1 MKSIALY
8 GASASAASAF
18 VLLAAC
24 ASVPNRPPPNPA
36 EVMAAFA
43 ARRLTDLAPG
53 TPAPSA
59 GWNLAQWFDAALQRN
74 PQLAEAR
81 AHVVAVAAAER
92 TAAQRPNPTM
102 ELFGEYVGN
111 AARGAAWLYGVS
123 LDFLIRRP
131 GDRARARRYA
141 QVQTVLA
148 QADLAESIWRVRAT
162 LRQALL
168 DAASARDEAALLDAL
183 IVKRQALLVATRAQA
198 EVGEVAWT
206 ETLAIEVELSRVKQ
220 RLSHAQARRA
230 DAEARLA
237 AAVGLPVAALDGI
250 PVQWEGWADIGALA
264 ASPPSDWRGE
274 ALIGRP
280 EIVRAVHE
288 YDLADSALRGEVA
301 KRWPDLHIT
310 PGYAWGRD
318 GVRENPLND
327 LVRQNALSVTFEAPV
342 FNFHE
347 GPIGEALARREVAG
361 QHLTAVQAELYGQ
374 IDRAERAWPGA
385 RRAWEHA
392 AGAVTVAE
400 RRREAD
406 ERSLAAGAAD
416 RNSVFSAGVA
426 ATEAQLTLL
435 EAACEAE
442 LAFGALEDAY
452 RRPLSRPASAPP
464 LGASPRG

>member
-1 MKSIALY
+1 
-8 GASASAASAF
+8 
-18 VLLAAC
+18 
-24 ASVPNRPPPNPA
+24 
-36 EVMAAFA
+36 
-43 ARRLTDLAPG
+43 
-53 TPAPSA
+53 
-59 GWNLAQWFDAALQRN
+59 
-74 PQLAEAR
+74 
-81 AHVVAVAAAER
+81 
-92 TAAQRPNPTM
+92 M

-131 GDRARARRYA
+131 GDRARVRHYA
-141 QVQTVLA
+141 QVQTAVA

-168 DAASARDEAALLDAL
+168 DAASARDEAALLDTL
-183 IVKRQALLVATRAQA
+183 IAQRQALLVATRAQA
-198 EVGEVAWT
+198 DVGEVART
-206 ETLAIEVELSRVKQ
+206 ETLAIEAE
-220 RLSHAQARRA
+220 LSHAKQRSSHAHARRA

-237 AAVGLPVAALDGI
+237 AAVGLPVAALEGI

-264 ASPPSDWRGE
+264 VSAPADWRGE

-288 YDLADSALRGEVA
+288 YDLAESALQGEVA
-301 KRWPDLHIT
+301 KRWPDLHLT
-310 PGYAWGRD
+310 PGYAWGRN

-347 GPIGEALARREVAG
+347 GPIGEALARREAAG
-361 QHLTAVQAELYGQ
+361 EHLTAVQADLYGQ

-392 AGAVTVAE
+392 AGAVTIAE
-400 RRREAD
+400 RRREAG
-406 ERSLAAGAAD
+406 ERALAAGAAD
-416 RNSVFSAGVA
+416 RISVLSAGVV

-442 LAFGALEDAY
+442 RAFGTLEDAY
-452 RRPLSRPASAPP
+452 RRPLSGSATAPAP
-464 LGASPRG
+464 GVSPRR